1 MKWDVVLFLS
11 SYNVRK
17 KIEKGQGAAA
27 TLIEQNFIIIYIANN
42 IYLNEFILKMRFEP
56 KKLVKTPHDGL
67 RLQ

>member
-1 MKWDVVLFLS
+1 MKWDVVLFLL

-27 TLIEQNFIIIYIANN
+27 TLIEQNFIILFILL